1 LNFARRLT
9 SNLFLQLPYLSTEW
23 WLRYIRF
30 GRRMGEIEG
39 AGLAAAVCDLVSVLF
54 SGLSIE
60 ENLALDPSLALEK
73 VANFTRMLRA
83 FDESNSAAQAH
94 YRGDD
99 ASRIARSRKK
109 VQGGPLPKHRRHLE
123 CQQAIFPQRG
133 RRHWARG
140 RPKTGRASMMASTIL
155 LCYDVGKAA
164 SVAHFMRWSKPA
176 ELEPSRSR
184 ALRERYL
191 IGS

>member
-1 LNFARRLT
+1 
-9 SNLFLQLPYLSTEW
+9 
-23 WLRYIRF
+23 
-30 GRRMGEIEG
+30 MGEIEG

-60 ENLALDPSLALEK
+60 ANLALDPSLALEK
-73 VANFTRMLRA
+73 VANFTRMVRA

-99 ASRIARSRKK
+99 ASRMARSQKK
-109 VQGGPLPKHRRHLE
+109 RQGGPLPKHRRHLE

-140 RPKTGRASMMASTIL
+140 RPKTGRASMMHPRSCCVTMLGRRLRSPTSCDGASL
-155 LCYDVGKAA
+155 LNSNQAGPERSGSAI
-164 SVAHFMRWSKPA
+164 SLAHR
-176 ELEPSRSR
+176 
-184 ALRERYL
+184 
-191 IGS
+191 

>member
-1 LNFARRLT
+1 MNFARRLT

-39 AGLAAAVCDLVSVLF
+39 AGLAAAVCDLVSALF

-60 ENLALDPSLALEK
+60 ANLALDPSLALEK
-73 VANFTRMLRA
+73 VANFARMLRA

-99 ASRIARSRKK
+99 ANRMARSRK
-109 VQGGPLPKHRRHLE
+109 VQGGPL
-123 CQQAIFPQRG
+123 FPQRG
-133 RRHWARG
+133 RGHWARG

-164 SVAHFMRWSKPA
+164 SIAHFMRWSKPA

>member
-1 LNFARRLT
+1 
-9 SNLFLQLPYLSTEW
+9 
-23 WLRYIRF
+23 
-30 GRRMGEIEG
+30 MGEIEG

-99 ASRIARSRKK
+99 ASRMARSRKK

-123 CQQAIFPQRG
+123 CQQRAAALG
-133 RRHWARG
+133 ARKAQDWQSFDDG
-140 RPKTGRASMMASTIL
+140 IHDSAVLRCWEGGFDRPLHAMEQA
-155 LCYDVGKAA
+155 C
-164 SVAHFMRWSKPA
+164 
-176 ELEPSRSR
+176 
-184 ALRERYL
+184 
-191 IGS
+191 

>member
-54 SGLSIE
+54 SGVSIE

-73 VANFTRMLRA
+73 VANFTSMLRA

-94 YRGDD
+94 
-99 ASRIARSRKK
+99 SRRRRQPNGAISKKGARRT
-109 VQGGPLPKHRRHLE
+109 P
-123 CQQAIFPQRG
+123 A
-133 RRHWARG
+133 
-140 RPKTGRASMMASTIL
+140 
-155 LCYDVGKAA
+155 KAPT
-164 SVAHFMRWSKPA
+164 SS
-176 ELEPSRSR
+176 
-184 ALRERYL
+184 
-191 IGS
+191 